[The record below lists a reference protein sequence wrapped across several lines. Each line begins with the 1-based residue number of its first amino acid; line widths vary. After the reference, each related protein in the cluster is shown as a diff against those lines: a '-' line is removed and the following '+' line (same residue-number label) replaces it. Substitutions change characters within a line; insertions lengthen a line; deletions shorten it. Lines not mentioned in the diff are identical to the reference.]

1 VLRKSGQ
8 WINLVS
14 LKVNL
19 IVIAGTLVLNN
30 YIDIPILNVALFVF
44 FVLLVSRN
52 FSEIGYIQSL
62 AISSVLIISLSP
74 TYLVARG
81 LFTKSALTSIDLEV
95 YLSIFLFISTLF
107 SKKINLNSSI
117 REYHKK
123 NLNYYFSAF
132 SSFLL
137 LLVIQIY
144 LVSKSFGD
152 SVAWVM
158 SGDSKGHVVFSNNIA
173 EMGWLDPATFLF
185 QPISA
190 PSFMA
195 LYFGQS
201 DLNSLKL
208 PSLLANQLE
217 IYSLMWI
224 LMLGLIGVVASGLA
238 ASIWNY
244 FNNSKVPTSLIFFS
258 SLLPFIAVISGV
270 STNDGFF
277 TALLSISAIGSL
289 IIWLLEVDKLKRPDV
304 RLYIIGLLIC
314 LGTVMSWMFV
324 AMFTIPLTVLGIW
337 TSLRKLDSAKLKVDL
352 GFSFMAIFV
361 ALGLHFSTYGQTLIY
376 KAKLAFGFP
385 GVINSTKPEL
395 YLSLIFVFLL
405 LAFFLQN
412 NQQNLAISFFKIS
425 IVGFLS
431 LVLFKYFGHLG
442 LTKWNYYL
450 LKYQW
455 ILTSAF
461 ILVLAPYFFVRVL
474 GQKDRVN
481 RGSTQANKF
490 FAILVSFSIVFFLA
504 EGLNPTKNA
513 WLKMKRGWENPRN
526 SVVNQVLSTEF
537 DRETA
542 TLFFHHGYQGDSM
555 LANFWLTAYLKQQE
569 PLKGWNYTIDTEGDE
584 KQLCDVASY
593 YGKVRVITYDPE
605 LENQLKLA
613 CPEFDFEVTV
623 ESQPS

>member
-1 VLRKSGQ
+1 MLRKSGQ

-30 YIDIPILNVALFVF
+30 FIDIPILNVAIFVF

-158 SGDSKGHVVFSNNIA
+158 SGDSKGHVVFANNIA

-195 LYFGQS
+195 LYFGPN
-201 DLNSLKL
+201 DLNSIKL

-217 IYSLMWI
+217 IYGLMWI

-244 FNNSKVPTSLIFFS
+244 FNNSKAPTSLIFFS

-270 STNDGFF
+270 STYDGFF

-289 IIWLLEVDKLKRPDV
+289 IIWLFEVDQLKGPDV
-304 RLYIIGLLIC
+304 RLYIFGLLIC

-324 AMFTIPLTVLGIW
+324 AMFTVPLTVLGIW
-337 TSLRKLDSAKLKVDL
+337 TSLRKIDSAKLKVDL
-352 GFSFMAIFV
+352 SFSFMGILIT
-361 ALGLHFSTYGQTLIY
+361 LGLHFSTYGQTLIY
-376 KAKLAFGFP
+376 KAKLAFGFT

-395 YLSLIFVFLL
+395 YLSLILALLL
-405 LAFFLQN
+405 LAFFIQKT
-412 NQQNLAISFFKIS
+412 QKNLAVSFLKIS
-425 IVGFLS
+425 TVGILS

-461 ILVLAPYFFVRVL
+461 ILVLAPYLFVKILEQKERVSI
-474 GQKDRVN
+474 
-481 RGSTQANKF
+481 GSTKAAQF

-504 EGLNPTKNA
+504 ESLNPTTNA
-513 WLKMKRGWENPRN
+513 WLKMMRGWENPRN
-526 SVVNQVLSTEF
+526 SVVNEVLSTEF

-569 PLKGWNYTIDTEGDE
+569 PLKGWNYTINTEGDV

-593 YGKVRVITYDPE
+593 YGKVRVITYDSE
-605 LENQLKLA
+605 IKNQLKQT

-623 ESQPS
+623 APQPS